1 MPIRMGN
8 CRRIPIMATI
18 EELENRIA
26 GIEKRNAKVALDKD
40 WEGSM
45 TRRALL
51 MLFTYASV
59 SLYFLFLGIDRPFL
73 NAVVPTLG
81 FMLSTLTLPWFKAA
95 WMRLRQ

>member
-1 MPIRMGN
+1 MP
-8 CRRIPIMATI
+8 TL
-18 EELENRIA
+18 EHLENRIA
-26 GIEKRNAKVALDKD
+26 VIEERNAKVALDKD

-51 MLFTYASV
+51 MFFTYASV

-81 FMLSTLTLPWFKAA
+81 FMLSTLTLPAFKH
-95 WMRLRQ
+95 WWISRHP

>member
-1 MPIRMGN
+1 MP
-8 CRRIPIMATI
+8 TL
-18 EELENRIA
+18 EHLENRIA
-26 GIEKRNAKVALDKD
+26 AIEERNAKVALDKD

-59 SLYFLFLGIDRPFL
+59 SPYFLFLGIDRPFL

-81 FMLSTLTLPWFKAA
+81 FMLSTLTLPAFKH
-95 WMRLRQ
+95 WWISRHP